1 MPTVKVREMY
11 VAFDDVRPEGR
22 TSAGTLLVVHG
33 HPLDRSM
40 WQPQIAPVVAAG
52 WRVLAPD
59 LRGYG
64 ATSVTIGKVKLDVF
78 ADDLAALLDAIGVD
92 AAVVC
97 GLSMGGQIAMEF
109 AHRHA
114 RHLRALVL
122 AATFP
127 RIDPD
132 DVRRHRLTT
141 ADRLEREGM
150 AAFVEEVL
158 PKMLAPITVDTMP
171 AVVTHVRRM
180 MRSAPPAGAAAA
192 LRGRAERPPY
202 EPVLAE
208 VAAPALVIAGD
219 TDAFTTRADVDSMC
233 SLLRDVRLV
242 WMNGVGHMPNLE
254 RPDAFNDALLAFL
267 AMLA

>member
-1 MPTVKVREMY
+1 MKIVKTREIH
-11 VAFDDVRPEGR
+11 VAFDDVRPEGQ
-22 TSAGTLLVVHG
+22 TGAGTVLLVHG
-33 HPLDRSM
+33 HPFDRSM
-40 WQPQIAPVVAAG
+40 WQPQIAPLVAAG
-52 WRVLAPD
+52 WRVLVPD

-64 ATSVTIGKVKLDVF
+64 ASSVTTGKVTLDVF
-78 ADDLAALLDAIGVD
+78 ADDLAGLLDAVGVE

-109 AHRHA
+109 ARRHA
-114 RHLRALVL
+114 RLLRALVL
-122 AATFP
+122 ASTFP

-132 DVRRHRLTT
+132 DVRRHRLAT

-150 AAFVEEVL
+150 EAFAEEVL
-158 PKMLAPITVDTMP
+158 PKMLAAVTVDTMP
-171 AVVTHVRRM
+171 AVVTHIRRM
-180 MRSAPPAGAAAA
+180 MRSTPPAGAAAA

-254 RPDAFNDALLAFL
+254 RPNAFNIALLAFL
-267 AMLA
+267 AVLA